1 MLKNNRVLGVLFR
14 TSQWIVFVYLISGG
28 CASLKGLTSSDSS
41 TSIKWSGVTDQENL
55 DIIYDTQRG
64 VFGLTKE
71 GQIIVYPKNG
81 VTPYEDTVRLSVDD
95 HLSFLVEE
103 VSVDVDVHFTSS
115 DHTHKT
121 DVKTNDSDAFKE
133 VNKDQQTNRQ
143 GQKGSL
149 KADEVLKAEADHQA
163 SKTHSDIEDRDS
175 LEIEIE
181 GEEITSPSDDQVLE
195 IEQDTALIQSSKKS
209 RVILK
214 PAIKYIVY
222 VGCNAGLFARIL
234 IFSDRWEPIA
244 QSEWVSLHT
253 RPTRYLLKNPKGEVW
268 WGGSNGLGMVGHGQ
282 VKSSLG
288 NERIKLMTIGQKGLF
303 ISTLS
308 DEVIFI
314 DEEGGKEEL
323 TGGCPGPILAMSA
336 HPNNRQLLVFCGSG
350 IDTIYLW
357 KNEVWT
363 PFKGRASTPMNTQLK
378 PLEEG
383 WVYRSRNRWSFLTPK
398 RRHSELEQEIKSHK
412 IHGRERHYE
421 SMTPMHESLWHYDLA
436 LLPHLSSTP
445 ISSWHT
451 SHRLRAVPSQ
461 TQINDTLMISQK
473 HSGIKVI
480 SGLGKEGELQS
491 DTLKTGNLSGRNSH
505 RPFMMT
511 TNGDLLTITRWGA
524 LSGDGHHW
532 HDLSPPDGAGQVLGI
547 VDCSGE
553 LLWITSQVN
562 EGDSSDSRTPFKR
575 SLEVWN
581 HHTEEPKSVI
591 DWSSQSFR
599 KGSPSLGEV
608 KCATNGLIYANLF
621 WGAKTRINGI
631 GLLIID
637 PVKETETI
645 WEQRQGYDGEAVM
658 SPTPLLPYSIFNAM
672 EFGQNHTLYIATNS
686 GLFTVKLEMKT
697 KDEQLLVYDEAN
709 GWPTEFFNDLRFEAF
724 AGSRFGR
731 LWIATSRGLLN
742 IVKGK
747 RNWVMKEDVKALAY
761 DQKHKVLWV
770 GLRDQLWLGTGLDHK
785 EWHPI
790 KPHSNQPITSIVHIF
805 PKPKGGVWLVTTN
818 GVFSSDQSL
827 Y

>member
-1 MLKNNRVLGVLFR
+1 MLKNNRVSSILFR
-14 TSQWIVFVYLISGG
+14 TSQWIFFVCLISGG
-28 CASLKGLTSSDSS
+28 CASLKTLIPTDS
-41 TSIKWSGVTDQENL
+41 TSIKWITVTDQETL
-55 DIIYDTQRG
+55 DIIYDTRRA

-71 GQIIVYPKNG
+71 GQIIAYPKSG
-81 VTPYEDTVRLSVDD
+81 VTPYEDTIRLSSED
-95 HLSFLVEE
+95 HLSLWVEE
-103 VSVDVDVHFTSS
+103 VPVDVEIEFTSS
-115 DHTHKT
+115 DHTHRT
-121 DVKTNDSDAFKE
+121 DIKTNDSDALKE
-133 VNKDQQTNRQ
+133 VNKDQQRK
-143 GQKGSL
+143 GQKDSI
-149 KADEVLKAEADHQA
+149 KADELSKTEADHQVA
-163 SKTHSDIEDRDS
+163 KTHSDREGVDD

-181 GEEITSPSDDQVLE
+181 GEEITSSSDEEVIE
-195 IEQDTALIQSSKKS
+195 IEQHTELTQAPKKS
-209 RVILK
+209 RVMLK

-222 VGCNAGLFARIL
+222 VGCNTGLFARIL
-234 IFSDRWEPIA
+234 TFSDRWEPIA

-253 RPTRYLLKNPKGEVW
+253 RPTRYLLKNSKGEAW
-268 WGGSNGLGMVGHGQ
+268 WGGSNGIGVVRHGQ
-282 VKSSLG
+282 VKISLG
-288 NERIKLMTIGQKGLF
+288 NERVKLMTIGQKGLF

-314 DEEGGKEEL
+314 DEEGGKKEL

-363 PFKGRASTPMNTQLK
+363 QFKGRASTPMNARLK

-383 WVYRSRNRWSFLTPK
+383 WIYRSQNRWSFLTSK
-398 RRHSELEQEIKSHK
+398 RRDSTLQQETKSHQT
-412 IHGRERHYE
+412 HERERHYE
-421 SMTPMHESLWHYDLA
+421 SMTPIHKSLWHYDLA

-451 SHRLRAVPSQ
+451 SHKLRAVPSQ
-461 TQINDTLMISQK
+461 TKIIDTLMISQK

-480 SGLGKEGELQS
+480 SGLGKEEELQS
-491 DTLKTGNLSGRNSH
+491 DKLSTGNLSAHNSH

-511 TNGDLLTITRWGA
+511 ANGHLLTITQWGA

-532 HDLSPPDGAGQVLGI
+532 HDLSPPDGVGQVLGI

-562 EGDSSDSRTPFKR
+562 DGDFSNSRTPFKR

-581 HHTEEPKSVI
+581 HHTKEPKSVI

-599 KGSPSLGEV
+599 KGSPSLGET

-621 WGAKTRINGI
+621 WGAKPRKAGI

-637 PVKETETI
+637 QMKETETI
-645 WEQRQGYDGEAVM
+645 WEQRQGYDGEADI
-658 SPTPLLPYSIFNAM
+658 SPTPLLPYSKFNAI
-672 EFGQNHTLYIATNS
+672 EFGQNHTLHIATNS
-686 GLFTVKLEMKT
+686 GLFTIKLEMKT

-709 GWPTEFFNDLRFEAF
+709 GWPTEFFNDLRFETF

-770 GLRDQLWLGTGLDHK
+770 GLRDQLWLATGLEHK
-785 EWHPI
+785 EWYPI
-790 KPHSNQPITSIVHIF
+790 KVDINQSIKSIVHIF
-805 PKPKGGVWLVTTN
+805 PKPQGGVWLVTTN
-818 GVFSSDQSL
+818 GVFSSDQPL